1 MPIYE
6 YRCNECE
13 QEFERYV
20 SGAGVAVEC
29 PACQSARVMR
39 RLSVVSRL
47 SLGASSSMPAAG
59 MSGSGGCCG
68 GGCGCH

>member
-13 QEFERYV
+13 REFERYV
-20 SGAGVAVEC
+20 SGASVAVEC
-29 PACQSARVMR
+29 PTCQSERVMR

-47 SLGASSSMPAAG
+47 NLGASSSVPAGG
-59 MSGSGGCCG
+59 MSGGGCCG